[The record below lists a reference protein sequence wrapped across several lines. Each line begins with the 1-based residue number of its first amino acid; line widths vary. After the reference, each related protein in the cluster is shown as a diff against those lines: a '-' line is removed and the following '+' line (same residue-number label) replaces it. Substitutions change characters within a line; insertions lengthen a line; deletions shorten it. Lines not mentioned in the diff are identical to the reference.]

1 MNTISK
7 IPDSTIQVYFPRSPI
22 NRSPHQ
28 TSWPSV
34 LLSCTRCVLQLLALI
49 VMKTAGYDS
58 PLSYTILIIIP
69 FCIIVEIDGSE
80 ISLYTA

>member
-7 IPDSTIQVYFPRSPI
+7 ILYNCTGHPVPQSYQSISPPDFMALC
-22 NRSPHQ
+22 
-28 TSWPSV
+28 PSKLYAV
-34 LLSCTRCVLQLLALI
+34 RFAAASFNSHEDGRVRQ
-49 VMKTAGYDS
+49 
-58 PLSYTILIIIP
+58 PLLIIIP